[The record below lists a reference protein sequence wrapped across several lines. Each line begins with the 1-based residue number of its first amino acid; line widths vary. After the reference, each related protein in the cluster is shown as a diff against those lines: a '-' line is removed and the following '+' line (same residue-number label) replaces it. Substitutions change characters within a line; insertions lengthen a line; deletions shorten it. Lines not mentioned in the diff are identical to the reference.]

1 MVMKET
7 IEGRNEITRPLT
19 HSVVAHTDVPAHE
32 QTHKELKE
40 HKHTQKPLRTNPPP
54 PTGSSAHHLHLLGSG
69 LQSVVGERGESAD
82 GCESTC
88 RIVRVGDDLACSSYR
103 YDDNSFTRHSAEDGV
118 MYDNNAHQ
126 ESCSKP
132 GQPGVCS
139 IDERKAMIRC
149 PRFHGTVRLQP
160 RRRRRRAGY
169 SAVG

>member
-1 MVMKET
+1 MRSPDRSPTV
-7 IEGRNEITRPLT
+7 LL
-19 HSVVAHTDVPAHE
+19 HTQTYPHTNKHTKSSKNTN
-32 QTHKELKE
+32 THKNLSE
-40 HKHTQKPLRTNPPP
+40 PIPPP